1 MICNLCPR
9 RCGVE
14 RTPDKAAGVC
24 AMPAWPVAA
33 RAMLHQWEE
42 PCLVGEHGAGAVFF
56 SGCNLRCKFCQ
67 NGVISQEGYGKP
79 MIYFA
84 ITAAVFTLD
93 FFLKKYIDKKYA
105 RKVKNPRLGGII
117 CIEKFYNKGA
127 TLNLLA
133 KHPKAMTVIHSVIMV
148 FVAVVYYF
156 AMRMTGKKLTKTGL
170 AMLAGG
176 GLSNLYDRYTKHHV
190 VDYVRF
196 QTGPKWFRRII
207 FNVSDFF
214 IFIGAVLAVIGSEV

>member
-1 MICNLCPR
+1 
-9 RCGVE
+9 
-14 RTPDKAAGVC
+14 
-24 AMPAWPVAA
+24 
-33 RAMLHQWEE
+33 
-42 PCLVGEHGAGAVFF
+42 
-56 SGCNLRCKFCQ
+56 
-67 NGVISQEGYGKP
+67 
-79 MIYFA
+79 MIYLV
-84 ITAAVFTLD
+84 ITAAIFSLD

-105 RKVKNPRLGGII
+105 RKVKHPRLGGKI

-133 KHPKAMTVIHSVIMV
+133 KHPKVMTAIHSVIMV

-156 AMRMTGKKLTKTGL
+156 AMRMTGKELTKTGL

-214 IFIGAVLAVIGSEV
+214 IFIGAVLAVIGSER

>member
-1 MICNLCPR
+1 
-9 RCGVE
+9 
-14 RTPDKAAGVC
+14 
-24 AMPAWPVAA
+24 
-33 RAMLHQWEE
+33 
-42 PCLVGEHGAGAVFF
+42 
-56 SGCNLRCKFCQ
+56 
-67 NGVISQEGYGKP
+67 
-79 MIYFA
+79 MIYIG
-84 ITAAVFTLD
+84 ITAAIFLLD
-93 FFLKKYIDKKYA
+93 FFLKKYVDRKYELRKKH
-105 RKVKNPRLGGII
+105 RCCNGKVE
-117 CIEKFYNKGA
+117 IEKYYNNGA

-133 KHPKAMTVIHSVIMV
+133 KHPKAMTAIHSVIMA

-170 AMLAGG
+170 AMLVGG

>member
-1 MICNLCPR
+1 MSAGER
-9 RCGVE
+9 KKGACG
-14 RTPDKAAGVC
+14 
-24 AMPAWPVAA
+24 
-33 RAMLHQWEE
+33 
-42 PCLVGEHGAGAVFF
+42 
-56 SGCNLRCKFCQ
+56 
-67 NGVISQEGYGKP
+67 

-133 KHPKAMTVIHSVIMV
+133 KHPKAMTVIHSVIMI
-148 FVAVVYYF
+148 FVAVIYYF
-156 AMRMTGKKLTKTGL
+156 AMRMTGKELTKTGL

-176 GLSNLYDRYTKHHV
+176 GLSNLYDRYTKRHV

-196 QTGPKWFRRII
+196 QTGPKWFQRII

-214 IFIGAVLAVIGSEV
+214 IFIGAVLAVIGSEA

>member
-1 MICNLCPR
+1 MSKIDIISGFL
-9 RCGVE
+9 
-14 RTPDKAAGVC
+14 
-24 AMPAWPVAA
+24 
-33 RAMLHQWEE
+33 
-42 PCLVGEHGAGAVFF
+42 GAGKTTLLSLITGLENCTEGQILYDGKDLKKMNLDTYRNTDIGNTSRDNTELALRF
-56 SGCNLRCKFCQ
+56 SLLNLVENDKML
-67 NGVISQEGYGKP
+67 NIPLYL
-79 MIYFA
+79 MWNTI
-84 ITAAVFTLD
+84 
-93 FFLKKYIDKKYA
+93 KYIDKKYA
-105 RKVKNPRLGGII
+105 RKVKNPRLGGMI

-133 KHPKAMTVIHSVIMV
+133 KHPKVMTAIHSVIMV

-156 AMRMTGKKLTKTGL
+156 AMRMTGKELTKTGL

-214 IFIGAVLAVIGSEV
+214 IFIGAVLAVIGSER

>member
-1 MICNLCPR
+1 M
-9 RCGVE
+9 
-14 RTPDKAAGVC
+14 
-24 AMPAWPVAA
+24 
-33 RAMLHQWEE
+33 
-42 PCLVGEHGAGAVFF
+42 
-56 SGCNLRCKFCQ
+56 
-67 NGVISQEGYGKP
+67 
-79 MIYFA
+79 
-84 ITAAVFTLD
+84 TA
-93 FFLKKYIDKKYA
+93 
-105 RKVKNPRLGGII
+105 
-117 CIEKFYNKGA
+117 
-127 TLNLLA
+127 
-133 KHPKAMTVIHSVIMV
+133 IHSVIMV

>member
-1 MICNLCPR
+1 M
-9 RCGVE
+9 
-14 RTPDKAAGVC
+14 
-24 AMPAWPVAA
+24 
-33 RAMLHQWEE
+33 
-42 PCLVGEHGAGAVFF
+42 GAGERKKGACGMVY
-56 SGCNLRCKFCQ
+56 L
-67 NGVISQEGYGKP
+67 
-79 MIYFA
+79 A
-84 ITAAVFTLD
+84 ITAAIFTLD

-133 KHPKAMTVIHSVIMV
+133 KHPKAMTAIHSVIMA
-148 FVAVVYYF
+148 FVVVVYYF

-176 GLSNLYDRYTKHHV
+176 GLSNLYDRYT
-190 VDYVRF
+190 
-196 QTGPKWFRRII
+196 GPKWFRRII

>member
-1 MICNLCPR
+1 MRNLKGFLFFCIKTFLLNKICATMSAGER
-9 RCGVE
+9 KKGACG
-14 RTPDKAAGVC
+14 
-24 AMPAWPVAA
+24 
-33 RAMLHQWEE
+33 
-42 PCLVGEHGAGAVFF
+42 
-56 SGCNLRCKFCQ
+56 
-67 NGVISQEGYGKP
+67 

-105 RKVKNPRLGGII
+105 RKVKNPRLGGMI

-148 FVAVVYYF
+148 FVAVIYYF
-156 AMRMTGKKLTKTGL
+156 AMRMTGKELKKTGL

>member
-1 MICNLCPR
+1 MKKICA
-9 RCGVE
+9 
-14 RTPDKAAGVC
+14 T
-24 AMPAWPVAA
+24 M
-33 RAMLHQWEE
+33 
-42 PCLVGEHGAGAVFF
+42 GAGERKKGACGMVY
-56 SGCNLRCKFCQ
+56 L
-67 NGVISQEGYGKP
+67 
-79 MIYFA
+79 A
-84 ITAAVFTLD
+84 ITAAIFTLD

-105 RKVKNPRLGGII
+105 RKVKNPRLGGMI

-148 FVAVVYYF
+148 FVAVIYY
-156 AMRMTGKKLTKTGL
+156 
-170 AMLAGG
+170 
-176 GLSNLYDRYTKHHV
+176 LYDRYTKHHV

>member
-1 MICNLCPR
+1 MRNLKGFLFFLYKNVFNEKNMCYNGCR
-9 RCGVE
+9 R
-14 RTPDKAAGVC
+14 
-24 AMPAWPVAA
+24 
-33 RAMLHQWEE
+33 EE
-42 PCLVGEHGAGAVFF
+42 EGSLRHGLF
-56 SGCNLRCKFCQ
+56 SNHCSDF
-67 NGVISQEGYGKP
+67 
-79 MIYFA
+79 
-84 ITAAVFTLD
+84 D

-105 RKVKNPRLGGII
+105 RKVKNPRLGGMI

-148 FVAVVYYF
+148 FVAVIYYF
-156 AMRMTGKKLTKTGL
+156 AMRMTGKELKKTGL

>member
-1 MICNLCPR
+1 M
-9 RCGVE
+9 
-14 RTPDKAAGVC
+14 
-24 AMPAWPVAA
+24 
-33 RAMLHQWEE
+33 
-42 PCLVGEHGAGAVFF
+42 GAGERKKGACGMVY
-56 SGCNLRCKFCQ
+56 L
-67 NGVISQEGYGKP
+67 
-79 MIYFA
+79 A
-84 ITAAVFTLD
+84 ITAAIFTLD

-105 RKVKNPRLGGII
+105 RKVKNPRLGGMI

-133 KHPKAMTVIHSVIMV
+133 KHPKAMTAIHSVIMA

-190 VDYVRF
+190 VDYVP
-196 QTGPKWFRRII
+196 GFRPDRNG
-207 FNVSDFF
+207 FLEDYF
-214 IFIGAVLAVIGSEV
+214 

>member
-1 MICNLCPR
+1 MSAGER
-9 RCGVE
+9 KKGACGMV
-14 RTPDKAAGVC
+14 
-24 AMPAWPVAA
+24 
-33 RAMLHQWEE
+33 
-42 PCLVGEHGAGAVFF
+42 
-56 SGCNLRCKFCQ
+56 
-67 NGVISQEGYGKP
+67 
-79 MIYFA
+79 YFA
-84 ITAAVFTLD
+84 ITAAIFTLD

-105 RKVKNPRLGGII
+105 RKVKNPRLGGMI

-133 KHPKAMTVIHSVIMV
+133 K
-148 FVAVVYYF
+148 VVYYF